1 MLFIFL
7 LLFPGFNRQLFL
19 KGRTFPRMEV
29 AIPVAMN
36 SSSSS
41 TTLVHAIMAPR
52 GTMPAR
58 LTARKPNVSS
68 FRNTRI
74 YRVMAEKG
82 RLMPAVSCSSE
93 GPII

>member
-1 MLFIFL
+1 MLFVFL

-58 LTARKPNVSS
+58 LTARKPNMSS

-82 RLMPAVSCSSE
+82 WLMPAV
-93 GPII
+93 